1 MITKSFLSRA
11 RSRMTMLVAA
21 TILLGASAFMPT
33 TTIEIQVSP
42 NVLNL
47 VNQGQWVTIHTDIA
61 YSAVAGASVTLNDVP
76 INWWKSD
83 NQGNFVAKFV
93 IGDIKG
99 LFIGP
104 KATLPLGPTLL
115 TLSGTTKD
123 GEVFTG
129 SATIKVIFV
138 APSGK

>member
-1 MITKSFLSRA
+1 MFTKSFLTRA
-11 RSRMTMLVAA
+11 RLQMTMLVAS
-21 TILLGASAFMPT
+21 TIFLAASAFIPA

-61 YSAVAGASVTLNDVP
+61 YSAVAGASVTLNNVP

-104 KATLPLGPTLL
+104 NATLPLGPTLL

-123 GEVFTG
+123 GETFTG
-129 SATIKVIFV
+129 SSTIKVIFV